1 MTDHSETE
9 PAVIERPAAESV
21 ASEHEAHTPLDAL
34 LGAAPRRVMRH
45 WFSLLVLAIAAL
57 GAVTFFVRFVNG
69 EDSPYYSTPVERGNL
84 IPLLSERGQLRGSGE
99 VTVFSAL
106 AGRVTWVSGKTDG
119 EVQRGELLA
128 MIDASEVQGD
138 MEVGEARLAASQA
151 AMEAAQVAAQDTAGR
166 LARFES
172 VWRRSGGR
180 APSLNE
186 MERARADAR
195 RADLAVE
202 AASAEVKAAKLRFGA
217 DEKRKAGAEVRAPF
231 SGVLTM
237 RHAQPGQTIGEHQ
250 PLFTIAQGVAPLTIE
265 VPLNTPP
272 SEPIKA
278 GTPAKVRLDAL
289 PDASQSATLTLLRV
303 SPPPQAAPPLAVFTV
318 EKPGPQLRPGMAAT
332 VEIELPERR
341 DVLLVPNAAL
351 EFEPGARNPQRR
363 ERIFVL
369 DGGEPRRVYV
379 SIGAS
384 DGKRTEVF
392 ANDLKPG
399 DRAIIGWRDATA
411 GAAQSGQ

>member
-1 MTDHSETE
+1 
-9 PAVIERPAAESV
+9 
-21 ASEHEAHTPLDAL
+21 
-34 LGAAPRRVMRH
+34 MRH
-45 WFSLLVLAIAAL
+45 WLSLLLLAIAAL
-57 GAVTFFVRFVNG
+57 GAMTFFVRFVNG
-69 EDSPYYSTPVERGNL
+69 EDSPYYSTPVERGTL
-84 IPLLSERGQLRGSGE
+84 TPLVSERGQVRGAGE

-106 AGRVTWVSGKTDG
+106 SGRVTWVSGKSDG
-119 EVQRGELLA
+119 TIAEGELLA
-128 MIDASEVQGD
+128 VIDAGEVQGAVD
-138 MEVGEARLAASQA
+138 IGRSRLASAQAALESAEVG
-151 AMEAAQVAAQDTAGR
+151 AQDTGSR

-202 AASAEVKAAKLRFGA
+202 AARADVKAAQVQFRE
-217 DEKRKAGAEVRAPF
+217 DETRKAGAEVRAPF

-250 PLFTIAQGVAPLTIE
+250 PLFTIAQATAPLTVE
-265 VPLNTPP
+265 VPLNTQRVG
-272 SEPIKA
+272 PIKA
-278 GTPAKVRLDAL
+278 GTLAMVRLDAL
-289 PDASQSATLTLLRV
+289 PDATQSATLTVLRV
-303 SPPPQAAPPLAVFTV
+303 SPPPQAAPPLAVFTI
-318 EKPGPQLRPGMAAT
+318 EKPGPQVRPGMKAT

-351 EFEPGARNPQRR
+351 DFEPGVRNAQRR

-379 SIGAS
+379 TVGAS

-411 GAAQSGQ
+411 GAAQTGR